1 MQLPGAGKSGS
12 GGGPHE
18 ADPRQECWFCLASP
32 QLEDH
37 LVCSVADEIYLAQP
51 KASKRYSC
59 LVPGHVLI
67 VPVSHQQRYSEL
79 SAEGA
84 KEAERY
90 KESFKRYCLSCG
102 CEPFFFERCVPT
114 KGAHHLHIQ
123 ASTRD
128 KDLFPSTLL

>member
-1 MQLPGAGKSGS
+1 
-12 GGGPHE
+12 HE

-51 KASKRYSC
+51 KASKRYSF
-59 LVPGHVLI
+59 PGHVLI

-90 KESFKRYCLSCG
+90 KESFKR
-102 CEPFFFERCVPT
+102 F
-114 KGAHHLHIQ
+114 
-123 ASTRD
+123 
-128 KDLFPSTLL
+128 